1 MLGDIID
8 ENELVTGER
17 QEGLFYSARA
27 FFAKASYSFGHFFA
41 GIMLEYFIEL
51 PFKAVPGALEA
62 DVLTRLGLT
71 AGPMMGASAL
81 IALVIYSRYNL
92 TRDRHKE
99 IMDTLASRSSSASF
113 S

>member
-1 MLGDIID
+1 
-8 ENELVTGER
+8 
-17 QEGLFYSARA
+17 
-27 FFAKASYSFGHFFA
+27 
-41 GIMLEYFIEL
+41 MLEYFIEL

-99 IMDTLASRSSSASF
+99 IMDRLASRPPNADQIEPLRRDIS
-113 S
+113 

>member
-1 MLGDIID
+1 
-8 ENELVTGER
+8 
-17 QEGLFYSARA
+17 
-27 FFAKASYSFGHFFA
+27 
-41 GIMLEYFIEL
+41 MLEYFIEL

-99 IMDTLASRSSSASF
+99 IMDTLASRSSSASGPA
-113 S
+113 STESDIS